1 MPKQFWL
8 NPLAQAIAIALP
20 AAGLMPA
27 DARADLT
34 QTRTSAV
41 LTASVNR
48 TSTVDRNNVLQQG
61 TPSSKLGVMQ
71 LPPFSSKLG
80 VLTGV
85 QLQLNDPKLQGS
97 ERLQTKW
104 ATQLDTNIS
113 VVSHTSPQVKLTPP
127 SGLSSLKTGDTNG
140 DGLVLCNVVS
150 QPTCPRTEALIQHF
164 GDPNIGSISDAAGLD
179 PYVGESG
186 TVTAALGIAL
196 QDLAI
201 TYPSPVGSLAS
212 ATYSEQA
219 TLTGPLAITYS
230 YLNHS
235 DPFLSDKHKSD
246 SLSFGT
252 VLQGDNATRSWSI
265 VNRGAAPNVGLD
277 MTGIAIAGTD
287 PLKFDLGLG
296 TSPLRGLD
304 SGLRSSYVATLDTA
318 QPGSAQASF
327 HLQLSDSEHGA
338 AASRFTHQLNLSLS
352 GTVAVR
358 APDFLTGEFGTGFQ
372 PASPIMADLDRDGKL
387 DLVVLDRAREAIKV
401 FNGRADGLFENRPRS
416 EVGFTTGQN
425 PVAMAVGDVDND
437 GRPDAVVAN
446 FNDDTVSLFHGDGK
460 AGFAPATTLAA
471 GSGPIAVALNDLNR
485 DGKLDLVIADSRS
498 NQVQV
503 SLGTGGGKFAP
514 AQSFAAGASPYGLTV
529 GDIDR
534 DGKPDVAVTNPPT
547 GRVNLL
553 LGKGDGTLKSRKSYP
568 VGSNPLSLVVTD
580 VGGDGFPDL
589 VVSNH
594 GGNLSLLAGV
604 GGRGVFEAATA
615 ITLPAGSGPGSID
628 AADLNKDGHPD
639 LVVSN
644 LGSNSLS
651 VLTNLGQGRFGDPL
665 SFPVG
670 AQPLGIAVADID
682 ADGRDDITVANAG
695 TESVSLLLNTTVV
708 APSGRFVAAPG
719 SPLRTGTYPW
729 SVAVADFNR
738 DGKPDLAATDETQSA
753 VSVYLG
759 TGGGR
764 FKDAQPFA
772 TGPGP
777 WWLATGDFNGD
788 GRMDL
793 ATANP
798 FGKNVSV
805 LLGTGDGQFQA
816 AQSFPV
822 GGVLT
827 AIEVNDFNGDGKADL
842 AVTDGGEVNK
852 PGRVAV
858 LLGAGDGTFPS
869 IQGYQIGVQ
878 PKSLAAGDLDND
890 GKPDLAVVNTSSSS
904 VSILKGT
911 GNGQFALPRSL
922 ATGTRPSSIALGDV
936 NADGKSDLLVAT
948 EAPSLSVWLGSG
960 DGNFQTFQV
969 FSPPDISGT
978 VARYVKLGEFNG
990 DGKPDIALIQYGHSV
1005 ILTGTGD
1012 GHFVPTPLSGTGIEP
1027 HYGALGDLDADGRTD
1042 LVTSDLGSGIPF
1054 APSSLKV
1061 LLNRAP

>member
-8 NPLAQAIAIALP
+8 NPLAQAIAVALP
-20 AAGLMPA
+20 AAGLMPV

-41 LTASVNR
+41 LTASVSR
-48 TSTVDRNNVLQQG
+48 TSTVDRNNVLHQG
-61 TPSSKLGVMQ
+61 RPSSKVGVTQ
-71 LPPFSSKLG
+71 WPPFSSKLG

-85 QLQLNDPKLQGS
+85 QLQLNDSKLQGS
-97 ERLQTKW
+97 EILQTKW
-104 ATQLDTNIS
+104 AAKLDTSIS
-113 VVSHTSPQVKLTPP
+113 VVSHTSPQVTLTPP
-127 SGLSSLKTGDTNG
+127 SGLSSHLTGDTNG
-140 DGLVLCNVVS
+140 DGLVSCNALS
-150 QPTCPRTEALIQHF
+150 QPTCPRSEVLTQHF
-164 GDPNIGSISDAAGLD
+164 GSPNIGSISDAAGLD

-196 QDLAI
+196 QDLKI

-212 ATYSEQA
+212 ATYTEQA
-219 TLTGPLAITYS
+219 RLDGPLAITYS
-230 YLNHS
+230 YLNHAA
-235 DPFLSDKHKSD
+235 PFFSDKLKSINR
-246 SLSFGT
+246 SFGT
-252 VLQGDNATRSWSI
+252 VLQGENATRSWSI
-265 VNRGAAPNVGLD
+265 ANKGAAPNVGLD
-277 MTGIAIAGTD
+277 LTGIATAGTD

-296 TSPLRGLD
+296 SSPLRGLD
-304 SGLRSSYVATLDTA
+304 SGQASSYVATLDTA

-327 HLQLSDSEHGA
+327 QMQLSDSERGA
-338 AASRFTHQLNLSLS
+338 AASRFTHQLTLSLS
-352 GTVAVR
+352 GTVQVR
-358 APDFLTGEFGTGFQ
+358 APDFQTGEFGTGFQ
-372 PASPIMADLDRDGKL
+372 PASPILADLDRDGKP
-387 DLVVLDRAREAIKV
+387 DLVVLDRASEAIKV
-401 FNGRADGLFENRPRS
+401 FRGRTGG
-416 EVGFTTGQN
+416 GFASDQAPHVFATGHN
-425 PVAMAVGDVDND
+425 PVAMAIGDVDND

-446 FNDDTVSLFHGDGK
+446 FNDNTVSLFRGDGFG
-460 AGFAPATTLAA
+460 GFDRTTTLAA

-503 SLGTGGGKFAP
+503 SLGAGGGIFAA
-514 AQSFAAGASPYGLTV
+514 AQRFAAGASPYGLTV

-534 DGKPDVAVTNPPT
+534 DGKPDVAVTNPTT

-553 LGKGDGTLKSRKSYP
+553 LGKGDGKLKSRKSYP
-568 VGSNPLSLVVTD
+568 VGNNPLSLVVTD

-589 VVSNH
+589 VVANH
-594 GGNLSLLAGV
+594 GDSLSLLAGA
-604 GGRGVFEAATA
+604 GGRGVFKAATA

-670 AQPLGIAVADID
+670 AQPLGIAVADIN

-719 SPLRTGTYPW
+719 SPLLTGAAPF

-738 DGKPDLAATDETQSA
+738 DGKADLAAPNFSQNT

-764 FKDAQPFA
+764 FQAAQLFG
-772 TGPGP
+772 TGQNPRR
-777 WWLATGDFNGD
+777 LAVGDFNGD

-793 ATANP
+793 ATANDTS
-798 FGKNVSV
+798 GDVSV

-816 AQSFPV
+816 AQNLALGDRPSDI
-822 GGVLT
+822 G
-827 AIEVNDFNGDGKADL
+827 VNDFNGDGKADL
-842 AVTDGGEVNK
+842 VVTHAPSPVSPGGVS
-852 PGRVAV
+852 V
-858 LLGAGDGTFPS
+858 LLGGGDGTFPS
-869 IQGYQIGVQ
+869 IQRYGTGGTGAV
-878 PKSLAAGDLDND
+878 ATGDLDND
-890 GKPDLAVVNTSSSS
+890 GKPDLVVANSGRAS

-911 GNGQFALPRSL
+911 GNGQFAPPRSL
-922 ATGTRPSSIALGDV
+922 ATGTRPVSIALGDV
-936 NADGKSDLLVAT
+936 NADGKSDLVVAT
-948 EAPSLSVWLGSG
+948 DTPSLSVWLGSG
-960 DGNFQTFQV
+960 DGNFQTPQV
-969 FSPPDISGT
+969 FSSPD
-978 VARYVKLGEFNG
+978 VFNPQYVTLGEFNG
-990 DGKPDIALIQYGHSV
+990 DGKPDIVVTEVGKASV
-1005 ILTGTGD
+1005 IFTGTGD
-1012 GHFVPTPLSGTGIEP
+1012 GHLAPTPLSGVGFSST
-1027 HYGALGDLDADGRTD
+1027 YAALGDLDADGRTD
-1042 LVTSDLGSGIPF
+1042 LVTSDLGSEIAF
-1054 APSSLKV
+1054 VPSSLKV